1 MVDRTGRESL
11 LDSLPCGR
19 VWTRV
24 RIPPKAPMKQTR
36 GRGIDNP
43 GGAFADDGEPLQDT
57 GEALYGSP
65 YTGIPASQ
73 RRR

>member
-1 MVDRTGRESL
+1 
-11 LDSLPCGR
+11 
-19 VWTRV
+19 
-24 RIPPKAPMKQTR
+24 MKQTR

-65 YTGIPASQ
+65 YTGIPAKPTAKIVVDKSITPWAPYTWEAT
-73 RRR
+73 